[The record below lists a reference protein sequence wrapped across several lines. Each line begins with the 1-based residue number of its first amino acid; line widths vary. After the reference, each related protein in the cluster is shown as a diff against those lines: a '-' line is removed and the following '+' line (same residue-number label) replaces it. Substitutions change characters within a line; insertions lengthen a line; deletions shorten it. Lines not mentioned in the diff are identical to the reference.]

1 MFWYQVQPIITF
13 YYLLVLKH
21 FWVINPRTYWIP
33 KNTMDP
39 KNGPSNNRD
48 TSGRKVSPKRNIT
61 ISPAK
66 KGKHGK
72 NENGWFST
80 KSFFF
85 AVGIVVVAW
94 VSSRYWSD
102 TFNTI
107 NSTSQKSTSG
117 SEQPNTSESQKEV
130 RNINLPVGFVPS
142 CSIRGKETISAIN
155 RATTDDCKTRIAD
168 LACRSVDASD
178 GIGNLYPTHLPNF
191 CPTARTLNPDL
202 EGQYIG
208 KKIKQ

>member
-1 MFWYQVQPIITF
+1 MEGEEKPNFVMIEIFAGLQI
-13 YYLLVLKH
+13 
-21 FWVINPRTYWIP
+21 
-33 KNTMDP
+33 
-39 KNGPSNNRD
+39 
-48 TSGRKVSPKRNIT
+48 SPKRNIT

-66 KGKHGK
+66 KGKLGK

-85 AVGIVVVAW
+85 AVGIVFVAC
-94 VSSRYWSD
+94 VSSRYWPD
-102 TFNTI
+102 ALNNI
-107 NSTSQKSTSG
+107 NSMSQKSTSG
-117 SEQPNTSESQKEV
+117 SEQPNHSESQKEV
-130 RNINLPVGFVPS
+130 KNINLPVGFVPS
-142 CSIRGKETISAIN
+142 CSIRGKESISAIN
-155 RATTDDCKTRIAD
+155 RATTDSCKTRIAE
-168 LACRSVDASD
+168 LACKSVDASD